1 MNASADTERTT
12 SSEGTFMSD
21 QPSRAGRV
29 RRIIPWLGAVL
40 VGGAG
45 TLAVATPSQAA
56 TGCEVAYHPVFFKD
70 RNDVE
75 LLAFQ
80 AGVDVTNIG
89 DQRTTGWRVQLVY

>member
-56 TGCEVAYHPVFFKD
+56 TCCEVACHPVFRD

-75 LLAFQ
+75 LLAFK
-80 AGVDVTNIG
+80 AGVDVG
-89 DQRTTGWRVQLVY
+89 DQRTTGWRVQLVYEPD